1 MQECDCDVVDGN
13 ASASLSV
20 TLSIVGVTMQD
31 KVRTVPITGT
41 WKFGVEVDWDEVD
54 PARYF

>member
-1 MQECDCDVVDGN
+1 VDGN

-31 KVRTVPITGT
+31 KIRTVPIHNFCQPRGSH
-41 WKFGVEVDWDEVD
+41 ERE
-54 PARYF
+54 YFAGFPLNRA